1 MIVLLD
7 ENFPLRFYTR
17 LQKEAFPVEHLLLT
31 LQGIQ
36 DREIIARLKREEL
49 LFLTQDEDFV
59 DAAPDCKASIIWSR
73 VSQSMA
79 IDKRVEIWLNAVKQ
93 FFSRAWEEKF
103 FELYDDGQLHPIEI
117 VKR

>member
-1 MIVLLD
+1 MIILLD

-17 LQKEAFPVEHLLLT
+17 LQKEGLAAQHILLT
-31 LQGIQ
+31 DRGIDDKQ
-36 DREIIARLKREEL
+36 IIARLMQEEM

-59 DAAPDCKASIIWSR
+59 EAAPDCKASIIWSR

-79 IDKRVEIWLNAVKQ
+79 IDQRVEIWLNAVRQ
-93 FFSRAWEEKF
+93 FFAKPWNENF
-103 FELYDDGQLHPIEI
+103 FELYDDGQLHPVEV